1 MKRSDD
7 AAFFVML
14 SILALPACLL
24 LVTLVAFLALGG
36 FSADAS
42 FGARA
47 ILGSIAMLFTLPAL
61 VLRGRA
67 PLGVPAH
74 PTALAQNRP

>member
-7 AAFFVML
+7 AVFFVML

-24 LVTLVAFLALGG
+24 LVTLVTFLALGG

-42 FGARA
+42 FGARTM
-47 ILGSIAMLFTLPAL
+47 LGSIAMLFTLPAWFFVV
-61 VLRGRA
+61 VLLWKYRR
-67 PLGVPAH
+67 
-74 PTALAQNRP
+74 TRRR